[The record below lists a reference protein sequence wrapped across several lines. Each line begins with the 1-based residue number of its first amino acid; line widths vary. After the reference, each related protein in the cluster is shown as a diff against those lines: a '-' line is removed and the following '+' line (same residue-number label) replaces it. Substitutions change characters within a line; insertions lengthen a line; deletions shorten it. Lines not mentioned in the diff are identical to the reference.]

1 MAQDTATVQLAIKY
15 LRSNSGFAAAA
26 RAHLGHIHSAEQ
38 LEAWL
43 SEYATA
49 DDRRRLATAIRQ
61 ARHRSRHQTKR
72 VPVSPETHARLRTG
86 ASKAGLPISQ
96 FIDRITQEV
105 SP

>member
-1 MAQDTATVQLAIKY
+1 MAQDRTTTQLAILI
-15 LRSNSGFAAAA
+15 LRKNSGFPAAA
-26 RAHLGHIHSAEQ
+26 RALLGHISTAEQ
-38 LEAWL
+38 LAEWL
-43 SEYATA
+43 TEYATP

-61 ARHRSRHQTKR
+61 ARHRSRHHIKR

-96 FIDRITQEV
+96 FLDRITREV